1 MGMKNPKFW
10 VAVLTLAAVSYALF
24 AVWRAWALFVD
35 GSVYLRLFAIAIVV
49 IPVLGLSLIIREIN
63 FGISMQRMG
72 QQLAREGGL
81 PLDNQPRTA
90 SGRVVREAADAR
102 FAELA
107 ERGAPRDWREW
118 FHIAIAY
125 EDARDRKR
133 ARAAMRNAEKLFRA
147 EPSQEQ

>member
-1 MGMKNPKFW
+1 MRSPKFW
-10 VAVLTLAAVSYALF
+10 VTVLTLAAFAYASF
-24 AVWRAWALFVD
+24 AMWRAWALFVD
-35 GSVYLRLFAIAIVV
+35 GSVYLKMFAVAVVV
-49 IPVLGLSLIIREIN
+49 IPILGLVLIIREIN

-81 PLDNQPRTA
+81 PLDDQPRTA
-90 SGRVVREAADAR
+90 SGRVVREAADSR

-107 ERGAPRDWREW
+107 QQGVPRDWREW

-133 ARAAMRNAEKLFRA
+133 ARAAMRTAEKLFRA
-147 EPSQEQ
+147 EPSQDQ